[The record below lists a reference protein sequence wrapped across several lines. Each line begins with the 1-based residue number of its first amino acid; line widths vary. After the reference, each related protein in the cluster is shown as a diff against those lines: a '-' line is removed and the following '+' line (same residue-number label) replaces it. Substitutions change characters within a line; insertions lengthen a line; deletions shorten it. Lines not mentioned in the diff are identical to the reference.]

1 MNRCKGT
8 PYARMGGGLLW
19 QSIDFVVEYGRS
31 RNRRSSD
38 MRTRY
43 KIFIILFIV
52 TLAVGTLTLLHSSND
67 NDAVLRFRSL
77 LSNHTLYTFKHAL
90 SSIDGTS
97 FWYGGISLAAII
109 MIVIAFRAAHRG
121 GSRRFRERLI
131 ELKPTKVPAAKLR
144 ASEMVSAKAETESL
158 LREELKRI
166 TDLLQAKD
174 SSITE
179 LENGLAG
186 KQQLLQR
193 RSEELDA
200 FKSRVD
206 SLTEQLADLRMAKER
221 AENILQQELKKLKY
235 LQAKDSV
242 ITELEKSL
250 TATQELSQSRSEE
263 LEVLKSKVH
272 TLTEQLTDLRLAKE
286 RAENLLQKE
295 LKKTEV
301 LQAKDSSVI
310 EQENSLSG
318 TVRAL
323 ESELSEKQELLQT
336 RSRELKAA
344 KSKVNTLRERLAA
357 IVSAKK
363 QTENVLQQQLKQ
375 KTELLQSKDAAMKE
389 LQESLRA
396 KVQALES
403 QLEEK
408 EKLLNDHDAKLEA
421 IGL

>member
-1 MNRCKGT
+1 
-8 PYARMGGGLLW
+8 
-19 QSIDFVVEYGRS
+19 
-31 RNRRSSD
+31 

-43 KIFIILFIV
+43 KIFIMLFIV

-67 NDAVLRFRSL
+67 NNAVLRFRSL
-77 LSNHTLYTFKHAL
+77 FSNHTLYTFRHAL
-90 SSIDGTS
+90 SSITDGTS

-109 MIVIAFRAAHRG
+109 MIVLVFKAAHRG
-121 GSRRFRERLI
+121 GSRGFRERLI

-144 ASEMVSAKAETESL
+144 PSEMVSAKAEIESL

-193 RSEELDA
+193 RSEELEA

-206 SLTEQLADLRMAKER
+206 SLTEQLADFRMAKER

-250 TATQELSQSRSEE
+250 TATQELLQSRSEE
-263 LEVLKSKVH
+263 LDVLKSKVN

-295 LKKTEV
+295 LKKTKV

-336 RSRELKAA
+336 R
-344 KSKVNTLRERLAA
+344 T
-357 IVSAKK
+357 
-363 QTENVLQQQLKQ
+363 Q
-375 KTELLQSKDAAMKE
+375 
-389 LQESLRA
+389 RA
-396 KVQALES
+396 E
-403 QLEEK
+403 
-408 EKLLNDHDAKLEA
+408 
-421 IGL
+421 GG